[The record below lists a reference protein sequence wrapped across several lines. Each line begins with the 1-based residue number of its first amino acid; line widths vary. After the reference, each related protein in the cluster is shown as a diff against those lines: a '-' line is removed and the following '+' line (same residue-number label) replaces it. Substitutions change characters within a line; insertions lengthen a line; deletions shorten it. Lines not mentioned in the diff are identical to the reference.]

1 MSDTVERRVD
11 SFRAQTDTG
20 KFVTIIVWQEFT
32 DITPF
37 GQDDRE
43 ESPGRM
49 RYITSDGKAVNK
61 IDEKTFEVSGNNEK
75 YIVTRI

>member
-1 MSDTVERRVD
+1 MSNPVERRVD
-11 SFRAQTDTG
+11 SFRVQTDTG

-37 GQDDRE
+37 GQDVRE

-49 RYITSDGKAVNK
+49 RYITSEGRPANK
-61 IDEKTFEVSGNNEK
+61 INEKTFEVLGNNEK